1 MNFAKFSLT
10 LLCLLLPIL
19 LFSQAKFI
27 HYQAIISDEN
37 QVEMPGF
44 PLKSSLFVNG
54 PVCIKFA
61 ILSSSGVVEY
71 EEKQLLTTDAFGL
84 VTATIGLGNQLS
96 QNSFEQLI
104 WDQSLKQLGVKV
116 SIDGCLNFQEMV
128 TQTLGYVPYSF
139 YAKSVDYLNVK
150 GAPINLSHFKNDV
163 GYLVASDLLP
173 LRQFVASSIASSIAA
188 IPPVVIPPVVF
199 PDPVDISGL
208 ELSGNKSLNIL
219 ADSLSDVK
227 FPSVKAV
234 KTYVA
239 STIASSI
246 ASSIAAIPPVVIPP
260 VVFPDPVDISG
271 LELRGNKSLNILA
284 DSLSDVKFPS
294 VKAVKTY
301 VASTIASSIA
311 SSIAAIPPVIIPPVV
326 FPDPVDISGLEL
338 RGNKSLNVLAD
349 SLSDVKFP
357 SVKAVKTYVAS
368 TIASSIAS
376 SIAAIPP
383 VVFPDPVDIS
393 GLEPRG
399 NKSLNVLADSLSDVK
414 FPSVKAVK
422 TYVVNSFLR
431 DVRVNGLSVGLVTYP
446 KVHGTAGQVLTTAGS
461 GNLTWETV
469 AASAPVLPT
478 VVASNFK
485 IGTMLIGNGLT
496 EKASNQEFGFQALQ
510 AVTTGEFNLAI
521 GYNALMSNSSGAA
534 NTALGFA
541 NMSYNTTGS
550 NNTAIGHQALQNNVI
565 GISNVA
571 VGSYALYA
579 NIGNRNLGIGHKALF
594 SNTSG
599 RENVSVGF
607 ESNLA
612 NSVGIANV
620 AVGNGA
626 LANNRAGSRAVAIGH
641 GVMFYANAGEVA
653 YDNLNT
659 AVGFE
664 SMKGL
669 GVYTNTFNL
678 NSAVGAYTLKS
689 LSTGS
694 GNAVLGYNAGA
705 AITTGSN
712 NTALGNQTII
722 AATINNASAIGYGAS
737 VSTDN
742 TIKLGNALVTS
753 VETAAAI
760 SASSFVTTSDS
771 RLKRNIVP
779 LKEAGV
785 VLNVL
790 NPVSYQ
796 KRKSLE
802 DSAYTE
808 VEYGFIA
815 QELQKVLP
823 DLVKPRADGILQVN
837 YTAMIPLLTKA
848 LQEQHAEIVELREL
862 IHQLMDSKKK

>member
-1 MNFAKFSLT
+1 M
-10 LLCLLLPIL
+10 LPVL

-27 HYQAIISDEN
+27 HYQAIISDNN
-37 QVEMPGF
+37 QIELPGF
-44 PLKSSLFVNG
+44 PLNSSPYTNG
-54 PVCIKFA
+54 PVCIKFT
-61 ILSSSGVVEY
+61 ILSSSGLVEY
-71 EEKQLLTTDAFGL
+71 EEKQLLTTDAYGL
-84 VTATIGLGNQLS
+84 VTASIGLGDRLS
-96 QNSFEQLI
+96 QNTFEQLI
-104 WDQSLKQLGVKV
+104 WDQSFKQIGVKV
-116 SIDGCLNFQEMV
+116 SIDGCLNFQEV
-128 TQTLGYVPYSF
+128 VPQTLGYVPYSF
-139 YAKSVDYLNVK
+139 YAKSVDYLNVQ

-199 PDPVDISGL
+199 PPVI
-208 ELSGNKSLNIL
+208 
-219 ADSLSDVK
+219 
-227 FPSVKAV
+227 
-234 KTYVA
+234 
-239 STIASSI
+239 
-246 ASSIAAIPPVVIPP
+246 
-260 VVFPDPVDISG
+260 FPDPVDISG
-271 LELRGNKSLNILA
+271 LEPRA
-284 DSLSDVKFPS
+284 
-294 VKAVKTY
+294 
-301 VASTIASSIA
+301 
-311 SSIAAIPPVIIPPVV
+311 
-326 FPDPVDISGLEL
+326 
-338 RGNKSLNVLAD
+338 NKSLNVLAD

-368 TIASSIAS
+368 TIASSIAAIPPVVIPPVVFPPVIFPDPVDISGLELRANKSLNVLADSLSDVKFPSVKAVKTYVASTIAS

-383 VVFPDPVDIS
+383 VVIPPVVFPPVIFPDPVDIS
-393 GLEPRG
+393 GLEPRA

-446 KVHGTAGQVLTTAGS
+446 KVHGTAGQVLTTSGS
-461 GNLTWETV
+461 GNLTWESV
-469 AASAPVLPT
+469 AASVPVVPT
-478 VVASNFK
+478 MVASNFK

-521 GYNALMSNSSGAA
+521 GYNALMSNTSGAA

-579 NIGNRNLGIGHKALF
+579 NTGNRNLGIGHKALF

-669 GVYTNTFNL
+669 GAYTNTFNL

-771 RLKRNIVP
+771 RLKRNIAP

-802 DSAYTE
+802 DSDYNE

-823 DLVKPRADGILQVN
+823 HLVKSRTDGILQVN
-837 YTAMIPLLTKA
+837 YTAMIPFLTKA
-848 LQEQHAEIVELREL
+848 LQEQHAEIVELRGL
-862 IHQLMDSKKK
+862 IQQLMELKKK

>member
-173 LRQFVASSIASSIAA
+173 LRQFVAS
-188 IPPVVIPPVVF
+188 F
-199 PDPVDISGL
+199 
-208 ELSGNKSLNIL
+208 
-219 ADSLSDVK
+219 
-227 FPSVKAV
+227 
-234 KTYVA
+234 
-239 STIASSI
+239 
-246 ASSIAAIPPVVIPP
+246 
-260 VVFPDPVDISG
+260 
-271 LELRGNKSLNILA
+271 
-284 DSLSDVKFPS
+284 
-294 VKAVKTY
+294 
-301 VASTIASSIA
+301 IA

-338 RGNKSLNVLAD
+338 RANKSLNVLAD

-357 SVKAVKTYVAS
+357 SVKAVKTYVA
-368 TIASSIAS
+368 
-376 SIAAIPP
+376 
-383 VVFPDPVDIS
+383 
-393 GLEPRG
+393 
-399 NKSLNVLADSLSDVK
+399 
-414 FPSVKAVK
+414 
-422 TYVVNSFLR
+422 NSFLR

-446 KVHGTAGQVLTTAGS
+446 KVHGAAGQVLTTSGS

-469 AASAPVLPT
+469 AASVPVVPT

-496 EKASNQEFGFQALQ
+496 AKATNQEFGFQALQ

-541 NMSYNTTGS
+541 NMSYNTSGS
-550 NNTAIGHQALQNNVI
+550 HNTAIGHQALQNNVI

-594 SNTSG
+594 SNTTG

-753 VETAAAI
+753 VETVAAI

>member
-10 LLCLLLPIL
+10 LLCLMLPVL

-27 HYQAIISDEN
+27 HYQAIISDNN
-37 QVEMPGF
+37 QIELPGF
-44 PLKSSLFVNG
+44 PLNSSPYTNG
-54 PVCIKFA
+54 PVCIKFT
-61 ILSSSGVVEY
+61 ILSSSGLVEY
-71 EEKQLLTTDAFGL
+71 EEKQLLTTDAYGL
-84 VTATIGLGNQLS
+84 VTASIGLGDRLS
-96 QNSFEQLI
+96 QNTFEQLI
-104 WDQSLKQLGVKV
+104 WDQSFKQIGVKV
-116 SIDGCLNFQEMV
+116 SIDGCLNFQEV
-128 TQTLGYVPYSF
+128 VPQTLGYVPYSF
-139 YAKSVDYLNVK
+139 YAKSVDYLNVQ

-199 PDPVDISGL
+199 P
-208 ELSGNKSLNIL
+208 
-219 ADSLSDVK
+219 
-227 FPSVKAV
+227 
-234 KTYVA
+234 
-239 STIASSI
+239 
-246 ASSIAAIPPVVIPP
+246 
-260 VVFPDPVDISG
+260 
-271 LELRGNKSLNILA
+271 
-284 DSLSDVKFPS
+284 
-294 VKAVKTY
+294 
-301 VASTIASSIA
+301 
-311 SSIAAIPPVIIPPVV
+311 PVI
-326 FPDPVDISGLEL
+326 
-338 RGNKSLNVLAD
+338 
-349 SLSDVKFP
+349 
-357 SVKAVKTYVAS
+357 
-368 TIASSIAS
+368 
-376 SIAAIPP
+376 
-383 VVFPDPVDIS
+383 FPDPVDIS
-393 GLEPRG
+393 GLEPRA

-446 KVHGTAGQVLTTAGS
+446 KVHGTAGQVLTTSGS
-461 GNLTWETV
+461 GNLTWESV
-469 AASAPVLPT
+469 AASVPVVPT

-521 GYNALMSNSSGAA
+521 GYNALMSNTSGAA

-565 GISNVA
+565 GVSNVA

-579 NIGNRNLGIGHKALF
+579 NTGNRNLGIGHKALF

-669 GVYTNTFNL
+669 GAYTNTFHL

-771 RLKRNIVP
+771 RLKRNIAP

-802 DSAYTE
+802 DSDYNE

-823 DLVKPRADGILQVN
+823 DLVKSRTDGILQVN
-837 YTAMIPLLTKA
+837 YTAMIPFLTKA
-848 LQEQHAEIVELREL
+848 LQEQHAEIVELRGL
-862 IHQLMDSKKK
+862 IQQLMELKKK

>member
-10 LLCLLLPIL
+10 LLCLMLPVL

-27 HYQAIISDEN
+27 HYQAIISDDN
-37 QVEMPGF
+37 QIELPGF
-44 PLKSSLFVNG
+44 PLNSSPYTNG
-54 PVCIKFA
+54 PVCIKFT
-61 ILSSSGVVEY
+61 ILSSSGLVEY
-71 EEKQLLTTDAFGL
+71 EEKQLLTTDAYGL
-84 VTATIGLGNQLS
+84 VTASIGLGDRLS
-96 QNSFEQLI
+96 QNTFEQLI
-104 WDQSLKQLGVKV
+104 WDQSFKQIGVKV
-116 SIDGCLNFQEMV
+116 SIDGCLNFQEV
-128 TQTLGYVPYSF
+128 VPQTLGYVPYSF
-139 YAKSVDYLNVK
+139 YAKSVDYLNVQ

-199 PDPVDISGL
+199 PPVI
-208 ELSGNKSLNIL
+208 
-219 ADSLSDVK
+219 
-227 FPSVKAV
+227 
-234 KTYVA
+234 
-239 STIASSI
+239 
-246 ASSIAAIPPVVIPP
+246 
-260 VVFPDPVDISG
+260 FPDPVDISG
-271 LELRGNKSLNILA
+271 LELRA
-284 DSLSDVKFPS
+284 
-294 VKAVKTY
+294 
-301 VASTIASSIA
+301 
-311 SSIAAIPPVIIPPVV
+311 
-326 FPDPVDISGLEL
+326 
-338 RGNKSLNVLAD
+338 NKSLNVLAD

-368 TIASSIAS
+368 TIASSIA
-376 SIAAIPP
+376 AIPP
-383 VVFPDPVDIS
+383 VVIPPVVFPPVIFPDPVDIS
-393 GLEPRG
+393 GLEPRA

-446 KVHGTAGQVLTTAGS
+446 KVHGTAGQVLTTSGS
-461 GNLTWETV
+461 GNLTWESV
-469 AASAPVLPT
+469 AASVPVVPT

-521 GYNALMSNSSGAA
+521 GYNALMSNTSGAA

-565 GISNVA
+565 GVSNVA

-579 NIGNRNLGIGHKALF
+579 NTGNRNLGIGHKALF

-669 GVYTNTFNL
+669 GAYTNTFNL

-771 RLKRNIVP
+771 RLKRNIAP

-802 DSAYTE
+802 DSDYNE

-823 DLVKPRADGILQVN
+823 DLVKSRTDGILQVN
-837 YTAMIPLLTKA
+837 YTAMIPFLTKA
-848 LQEQHAEIVELREL
+848 LQEQHAEIVELRGL
-862 IHQLMDSKKK
+862 IQQLMELKKK

>member
-208 ELSGNKSLNIL
+208 EL
-219 ADSLSDVK
+219 
-227 FPSVKAV
+227 
-234 KTYVA
+234 
-239 STIASSI
+239 
-246 ASSIAAIPPVVIPP
+246 
-260 VVFPDPVDISG
+260 
-271 LELRGNKSLNILA
+271 RGNKSLNILA

-357 SVKAVKTYVAS
+357 SVKAVKTYVTS
-368 TIASSIAS
+368 TIAS

-383 VVFPDPVDIS
+383 VIFPDPVDIS

-521 GYNALMSNSSGAA
+521 GYNALMSNSSGVA

>member
-208 ELSGNKSLNIL
+208 ELRGNKSLNVL

-271 LELRGNKSLNILA
+271 LELRGNKSLNVLA

-301 VASTIASSIA
+301 VASTIA

-368 TIASSIAS
+368 TIASSIA
-376 SIAAIPP
+376 AIPP
-383 VVFPDPVDIS
+383 VIFPDPVDIS

-446 KVHGTAGQVLTTAGS
+446 KVHGTAGQVLTTSGS

-469 AASAPVLPT
+469 AASVPVVPT

-496 EKASNQEFGFQALQ
+496 AKATNQEFGFQALQ

-669 GVYTNTFNL
+669 GAYTNTFNL

-742 TIKLGNALVTS
+742 TIILGNALVTS

-802 DSAYTE
+802 DSAYNE

-823 DLVKPRADGILQVN
+823 DLVKPRTDGILQIN

-862 IHQLMDSKKK
+862 IHQLIDSKKK

>member
-208 ELSGNKSLNIL
+208 ELRGNKSLNVL

-246 ASSIAAIPPVVIPP
+246 ASSIAAIPPVIIPP

-301 VASTIASSIA
+301 VASSIA

-368 TIASSIAS
+368 TIASSIA
-376 SIAAIPP
+376 AIPP
-383 VVFPDPVDIS
+383 VIFPDPVDIS

-446 KVHGTAGQVLTTAGS
+446 KIHGTAGQVLTTSGS

-469 AASAPVLPT
+469 AASVPVVPT

-521 GYNALMSNSSGAA
+521 GYNALMSNTSGAA

-541 NMSYNTTGS
+541 NMSYNTIGS

-753 VETAAAI
+753 VETVAAI

-796 KRKSLE
+796 KRKNLV

-862 IHQLMDSKKK
+862 VHQLMDSKKK

>member
-208 ELSGNKSLNIL
+208 EL
-219 ADSLSDVK
+219 
-227 FPSVKAV
+227 
-234 KTYVA
+234 
-239 STIASSI
+239 
-246 ASSIAAIPPVVIPP
+246 
-260 VVFPDPVDISG
+260 
-271 LELRGNKSLNILA
+271 RGNKSLNILA

-368 TIASSIAS
+368 TIASSIA
-376 SIAAIPP
+376 AIPP
-383 VVFPDPVDIS
+383 VIFPDPVDIS

-446 KVHGTAGQVLTTAGS
+446 KVHGTAGQVLTTVGS

-469 AASAPVLPT
+469 AASAPVVPT
-478 VVASNFK
+478 AVASNFK

-496 EKASNQEFGFQALQ
+496 AKATNQGFGFQALQ

>member
-10 LLCLLLPIL
+10 LLCLMLPVL

-27 HYQAIISDEN
+27 HYQAIISDNN
-37 QVEMPGF
+37 QIELPGF
-44 PLKSSLFVNG
+44 PLNSSPYTNG
-54 PVCIKFA
+54 PVCIKFT
-61 ILSSSGVVEY
+61 ILSSSGLVEY
-71 EEKQLLTTDAFGL
+71 EEKQLLTTDAYGL
-84 VTATIGLGNQLS
+84 VTASIGLGDRLS
-96 QNSFEQLI
+96 QNTFEQLI
-104 WDQSLKQLGVKV
+104 WDQSFKQIGVKV
-116 SIDGCLNFQEMV
+116 SIDGCLNFQEV
-128 TQTLGYVPYSF
+128 VPQTLGYVPYSF
-139 YAKSVDYLNVK
+139 YAKSVDYLNVQ

-173 LRQFVASSIASSIAA
+173 LRQFVVSSIASSIAA

-199 PDPVDISGL
+199 P
-208 ELSGNKSLNIL
+208 
-219 ADSLSDVK
+219 
-227 FPSVKAV
+227 
-234 KTYVA
+234 
-239 STIASSI
+239 
-246 ASSIAAIPPVVIPP
+246 
-260 VVFPDPVDISG
+260 
-271 LELRGNKSLNILA
+271 
-284 DSLSDVKFPS
+284 
-294 VKAVKTY
+294 
-301 VASTIASSIA
+301 
-311 SSIAAIPPVIIPPVV
+311 PVI
-326 FPDPVDISGLEL
+326 
-338 RGNKSLNVLAD
+338 
-349 SLSDVKFP
+349 
-357 SVKAVKTYVAS
+357 
-368 TIASSIAS
+368 
-376 SIAAIPP
+376 
-383 VVFPDPVDIS
+383 FPDPVDIS
-393 GLEPRG
+393 GLEPRA

-446 KVHGTAGQVLTTAGS
+446 KVHGTAGQVLTTSGS
-461 GNLTWETV
+461 GNLTWESV
-469 AASAPVLPT
+469 AASVPVVPT

-521 GYNALMSNSSGAA
+521 GYNALMSNTSGAA

-579 NIGNRNLGIGHKALF
+579 NTGNRNLGIGHKALF

-669 GVYTNTFNL
+669 GAYTNTFNL

-771 RLKRNIVP
+771 RLKRNIAP

-802 DSAYTE
+802 DSDYNE

-823 DLVKPRADGILQVN
+823 HLVKSRTDGILQVN
-837 YTAMIPLLTKA
+837 YTAMIPFLTKA
-848 LQEQHAEIVELREL
+848 LQEQHAEIVELRGL
-862 IHQLMDSKKK
+862 IQQLMELKKK

>member
-163 GYLVASDLLP
+163 GYLVASDLLS
-173 LRQFVASSIASSIAA
+173 LRQFV
-188 IPPVVIPPVVF
+188 
-199 PDPVDISGL
+199 
-208 ELSGNKSLNIL
+208 
-219 ADSLSDVK
+219 
-227 FPSVKAV
+227 
-234 KTYVA
+234 
-239 STIASSI
+239 ASSI

-271 LELRGNKSLNILA
+271 LELRGNKSLNVLA

-357 SVKAVKTYVAS
+357 SVKAVKTYVA
-368 TIASSIAS
+368 
-376 SIAAIPP
+376 
-383 VVFPDPVDIS
+383 
-393 GLEPRG
+393 
-399 NKSLNVLADSLSDVK
+399 
-414 FPSVKAVK
+414 
-422 TYVVNSFLR
+422 NSFLR

-446 KVHGTAGQVLTTAGS
+446 KVHGTAGQVLTTVGS

-469 AASAPVLPT
+469 AASAPVVPT
-478 VVASNFK
+478 AVASNFK

-496 EKASNQEFGFQALQ
+496 AKATNQGFGFQALQ

-550 NNTAIGHQALQNNVI
+550 HNTAIGHQALQNNVI

-669 GVYTNTFNL
+669 GAYTNTFNL

-742 TIKLGNALVTS
+742 TIILGNALVTS

-802 DSAYTE
+802 DSAYNE

-823 DLVKPRADGILQVN
+823 DLVKPRTDGILQIN

>member
-1 MNFAKFSLT
+1 M
-10 LLCLLLPIL
+10 
-19 LFSQAKFI
+19 
-27 HYQAIISDEN
+27 
-37 QVEMPGF
+37 
-44 PLKSSLFVNG
+44 
-54 PVCIKFA
+54 
-61 ILSSSGVVEY
+61 
-71 EEKQLLTTDAFGL
+71 
-84 VTATIGLGNQLS
+84 
-96 QNSFEQLI
+96 
-104 WDQSLKQLGVKV
+104 
-116 SIDGCLNFQEMV
+116 
-128 TQTLGYVPYSF
+128 
-139 YAKSVDYLNVK
+139 
-150 GAPINLSHFKNDV
+150 
-163 GYLVASDLLP
+163 AST
-173 LRQFVASSIASSIAA
+173 IASSIAA
-188 IPPVVIPPVVF
+188 IPPVIF

-208 ELSGNKSLNIL
+208 E
-219 ADSLSDVK
+219 
-227 FPSVKAV
+227 P
-234 KTYVA
+234 
-239 STIASSI
+239 
-246 ASSIAAIPPVVIPP
+246 
-260 VVFPDPVDISG
+260 
-271 LELRGNKSLNILA
+271 RGNKSLNVLA

-338 RGNKSLNVLAD
+338 RGNKSLNILAD

-368 TIASSIAS
+368 TIASSIA
-376 SIAAIPP
+376 AIPP
-383 VVFPDPVDIS
+383 VIFPDPVDIS

-422 TYVVNSFLR
+422 TYVANSFLR

-469 AASAPVLPT
+469 AASAPVVPT

-550 NNTAIGHQALQNNVI
+550 NNTAIGHQALQNNAI

>member
-1 MNFAKFSLT
+1 
-10 LLCLLLPIL
+10 
-19 LFSQAKFI
+19 
-27 HYQAIISDEN
+27 
-37 QVEMPGF
+37 
-44 PLKSSLFVNG
+44 
-54 PVCIKFA
+54 
-61 ILSSSGVVEY
+61 
-71 EEKQLLTTDAFGL
+71 
-84 VTATIGLGNQLS
+84 
-96 QNSFEQLI
+96 
-104 WDQSLKQLGVKV
+104 
-116 SIDGCLNFQEMV
+116 
-128 TQTLGYVPYSF
+128 
-139 YAKSVDYLNVK
+139 
-150 GAPINLSHFKNDV
+150 
-163 GYLVASDLLP
+163 
-173 LRQFVASSIASSIAA
+173 
-188 IPPVVIPPVVF
+188 
-199 PDPVDISGL
+199 
-208 ELSGNKSLNIL
+208 
-219 ADSLSDVK
+219 
-227 FPSVKAV
+227 
-234 KTYVA
+234 
-239 STIASSI
+239 
-246 ASSIAAIPPVVIPP
+246 
-260 VVFPDPVDISG
+260 
-271 LELRGNKSLNILA
+271 
-284 DSLSDVKFPS
+284 
-294 VKAVKTY
+294 
-301 VASTIASSIA
+301 
-311 SSIAAIPPVIIPPVV
+311 
-326 FPDPVDISGLEL
+326 VDISGLEL

-357 SVKAVKTYVAS
+357 SVKAVKTYVTS
-368 TIASSIAS
+368 TIAS

-383 VVFPDPVDIS
+383 VIFPDPVDIS

-469 AASAPVLPT
+469 AASAPVVPT

>member
-208 ELSGNKSLNIL
+208 EL
-219 ADSLSDVK
+219 
-227 FPSVKAV
+227 
-234 KTYVA
+234 
-239 STIASSI
+239 
-246 ASSIAAIPPVVIPP
+246 
-260 VVFPDPVDISG
+260 
-271 LELRGNKSLNILA
+271 RGNKSLNILA

-357 SVKAVKTYVAS
+357 SVKAVKTYV
-368 TIASSIAS
+368 
-376 SIAAIPP
+376 
-383 VVFPDPVDIS
+383 
-393 GLEPRG
+393 
-399 NKSLNVLADSLSDVK
+399 
-414 FPSVKAVK
+414 
-422 TYVVNSFLR
+422 VNSFLR

-446 KVHGTAGQVLTTAGS
+446 KVHGTAGQVLTTVGS

-469 AASAPVLPT
+469 AASAPVVPT
-478 VVASNFK
+478 AVASNFK

-496 EKASNQEFGFQALQ
+496 AKATNQGFGFQALQ

-541 NMSYNTTGS
+541 NMSYNTIGS

-742 TIKLGNALVTS
+742 TIILGNALVTS

-802 DSAYTE
+802 DSAYNE

-823 DLVKPRADGILQVN
+823 DLVKPRTDGILQIN

-862 IHQLMDSKKK
+862 IHQLIDSKKK

>member
-208 ELSGNKSLNIL
+208 ELRANKSLNVL

-239 STIASSI
+239 ST
-246 ASSIAAIPPVVIPP
+246 
-260 VVFPDPVDISG
+260 
-271 LELRGNKSLNILA
+271 
-284 DSLSDVKFPS
+284 
-294 VKAVKTY
+294 
-301 VASTIASSIA
+301 IA

-368 TIASSIAS
+368 SIAS

-383 VVFPDPVDIS
+383 VIIPPVAFPDPVDIS
-393 GLEPRG
+393 GLELRGNKSLNILDDSLSDVKFPSVKAVKTYVASTIASSIAAIPPVIFPDPVDISGLELRG

-446 KVHGTAGQVLTTAGS
+446 KIHGTAGQVLTTSGS

-469 AASAPVLPT
+469 AASVPVVPT

-496 EKASNQEFGFQALQ
+496 AKATNQGFGFQALQ
-510 AVTTGEFNLAI
+510 AVTSGEFNLAI

-669 GVYTNTFNL
+669 GAYTNTFNL

-753 VETAAAI
+753 VETVAAI

-862 IHQLMDSKKK
+862 VHQLMDSKKK

>member
-1 MNFAKFSLT
+1 
-10 LLCLLLPIL
+10 
-19 LFSQAKFI
+19 
-27 HYQAIISDEN
+27 
-37 QVEMPGF
+37 
-44 PLKSSLFVNG
+44 
-54 PVCIKFA
+54 
-61 ILSSSGVVEY
+61 
-71 EEKQLLTTDAFGL
+71 
-84 VTATIGLGNQLS
+84 
-96 QNSFEQLI
+96 
-104 WDQSLKQLGVKV
+104 
-116 SIDGCLNFQEMV
+116 
-128 TQTLGYVPYSF
+128 
-139 YAKSVDYLNVK
+139 
-150 GAPINLSHFKNDV
+150 
-163 GYLVASDLLP
+163 
-173 LRQFVASSIASSIAA
+173 
-188 IPPVVIPPVVF
+188 
-199 PDPVDISGL
+199 
-208 ELSGNKSLNIL
+208 
-219 ADSLSDVK
+219 
-227 FPSVKAV
+227 VKAV

-246 ASSIAAIPPVVIPP
+246 ASSIAAIPPVIIPP

-271 LELRGNKSLNILA
+271 LELRANKSLNVLA

-357 SVKAVKTYVAS
+357 SVKAVKTYV
-368 TIASSIAS
+368 
-376 SIAAIPP
+376 
-383 VVFPDPVDIS
+383 
-393 GLEPRG
+393 
-399 NKSLNVLADSLSDVK
+399 
-414 FPSVKAVK
+414 
-422 TYVVNSFLR
+422 VNSFLR

-446 KVHGTAGQVLTTAGS
+446 KIHGTAGQVLTTSGS

-469 AASAPVLPT
+469 AASVSVVPT

-496 EKASNQEFGFQALQ
+496 AKATNQGFGFQALQ

-541 NMSYNTTGS
+541 NMSYNTIGS

-669 GVYTNTFNL
+669 GAYTNTFNL

-742 TIKLGNALVTS
+742 TIILGNALVTS

-802 DSAYTE
+802 DSAYNE

-823 DLVKPRADGILQVN
+823 DLVKPRTDGILQIN